1 MISLVALVLA
11 CAIPSAP
18 SRLDVRPL
26 WNIGFTGAMPGVGG
40 MDSVT
45 LSDGRHCL
53 AVASNDGIY
62 GGWTTGGNIV
72 QIFCSEEGD
81 TTLVPMPR
89 YWGAGGEI
97 GASAL
102 RSLPPQNGRLRILLG
117 RSDGRLL
124 LLEGD
129 SLVPRSLSV
138 RGDSLDGVRR
148 IDLVDIDHDGAEE
161 IVCLSGDDQRTRG
174 QILFLDHQFR
184 EKGRASLAS
193 AAAVALGHPLHRDS
207 IDLVEPNGIL
217 RRWRGTGFDSLGRR
231 PGRLPWGIRVHLG
244 DLDQDGLDEIVA
256 DSGRVVGFRAATG
269 ERLWSLEAD
278 GGYFDAVAVAPESL
292 GGPDRLFVVD
302 NQSGDLYRLGPD
314 SSENWKTPNPN
325 SGAWGLWVGPI
336 GTGKKA
342 KVVWA
347 GDVGTTA
354 DDQLVMADASR
365 RRVVWRSPGHRLP
378 VLPSSS
384 VLDEQGRRRIL
395 VAIEDYVLSLD
406 SSGASRGA
414 RFLPGSYVRKEVRPG
429 SDARTALLLSDT
441 SQFVTADLRRAPE
454 SYAVWST
461 LLDGGASRSE
471 PHLTHNGQLQLRN
484 ELDSVIWKRSSPS
497 VYRQL
502 TTGTIAR
509 LRHID
514 SIDLVIGSPPTQWEN
529 GGVWVFDS
537 SAAKAVR
544 LPSQTRASG
553 AFALLPNPPSGISDV
568 VVADLDTTLF
578 AWSRRTG
585 ARVWTRRYAVGA
597 PIEQLVLLPGSDSTA
612 PLYAYAT
619 SAGRLGILTLD
630 SPDPLWQSPV
640 LGSAITAFSLSVLP
654 SAGSA
659 EGWILQASATHA
671 SFGYAVA
678 IQEPVRSRGGGAQGS
693 KAIHLVLR
701 GRVACVRSVVAGPA
715 VLEEFDLGG
724 RHLWSREVVLEA
736 QETRIPLPR
745 REGSTVVRIR
755 CAAGSSTVFAPGL

>member
-26 WNIGFTGAMPGVGG
+26 WNIGFTGSMPGVGG

-62 GGWTTGGNIV
+62 GRWTTGGNIV
-72 QIFCSEEGD
+72 QIFCSQEGD
-81 TTLVPMPR
+81 SALVPLPR
-89 YWGAGGEI
+89 YWWAGGQS

-102 RSLPPQNGRLRILLG
+102 RSLAPQDGKLRLLLG
-117 RSDGRLL
+117 RSDGRLVL
-124 LLEGD
+124 LSGD
-129 SLVPRSLSV
+129 SLASRLLPVLADTV
-138 RGDSLDGVRR
+138 DGVDR
-148 IDLVDIDHDGAEE
+148 IELADIDHDGVEE
-161 IVCLSGDDQRTRG
+161 ILCLGGDAFLKRG
-174 QILFLDHQFR
+174 QILVLDQEFR
-184 EKGRASLAS
+184 EKTRLSLPGAEG
-193 AAAVALGHPLHRDS
+193 AALGHPLHRDS
-207 IDLVEPNGIL
+207 IDLVVPDGTI
-217 RRWRGTGFDSLGRR
+217 RRWRGASLDSVGRR
-231 PGRLPWGIRVHLG
+231 PGGLPWGLEIHLG

-256 DSGRVVGFRAATG
+256 DSGIVVGFRAATG
-269 ERLWSLEAD
+269 ERLWSYLPE
-278 GGYFDAVAVAPESL
+278 GNFDAVVVAPESL
-292 GGPDRLFVVD
+292 GGPDRVFV
-302 NQSGDLYRLGPD
+302 GDDQWGEVYCLEQDG
-314 SSENWKTPNPN
+314 SVAWQVHNPN
-325 SGAWGLWVGPI
+325 WGVWGLWVGRI
-336 GTGKKA
+336 GDGRSA

-347 GDVGTTA
+347 GGVGTTG
-354 DDQLVMADASR
+354 DDLLVMADVLR
-365 RRVVWRSPGHRLP
+365 RRVVWRSPDHRLP

-384 VLDEQGRRRIL
+384 LLDEQGRRGVL
-395 VAIEDYVLSLD
+395 VAIEDSVLSMD
-406 SSGASRGA
+406 SSGARRGA
-414 RFLPGSYVRKEVRPG
+414 RLLPGSYVRKEVRPG

-461 LLDGGASRSE
+461 LLDGGASRSA
-471 PHLTHNGQLQLRN
+471 PHLTNNGQLQLRN
-484 ELDSVIWKRSSPS
+484 ELDSVIWKRTSPS

-502 TTGTIAR
+502 TTGTITR
-509 LRHID
+509 LRHLD
-514 SIDLVIGSPPTQWEN
+514 SIDLVIGSPPTQWES
-529 GGVWVFDS
+529 GGVWVFDT

-544 LPSQTRASG
+544 LPSQARASG
-553 AFALLPNPPSGISDV
+553 AFALRKDPTTGISDV

-585 ARVWTRRYAVGA
+585 ARVWTRRYAVDA

-619 SAGRLGILTLD
+619 SKGRLGILTLD

-640 LGSAITAFSLSVLP
+640 LGSAITEFSLSVLP
-654 SAGSA
+654 SAGPA

-678 IQEPVRSRGGGAQGS
+678 IQEPVRIRGGAQGS
-693 KAIHLVLR
+693 ESVRLVLR
-701 GRVACVRSVVAGPA
+701 GRVACVRSVAGGPA

-724 RHLWSREVVLEA
+724 RRLWSREIALEA
-736 QETRIPLPR
+736 HETRIPLPR

-755 CAAGSSTVFAPGL
+755 CAAGSSAVFAPGL